1 MQKLEMERFMFK
13 KLIPVLAVLAVFI
26 AACGPQGTPTMSSAD
41 VEGTAVSSAWTVV
54 AMTQLAIPTAT
65 PIPPTETPS
74 PTPLPTFT
82 PLPLPTLDTQ
92 VIIPTATQQAAGSS
106 SGSCDSILN
115 VAEAG
120 PRSNVRFENETGGTV
135 TFSLWMSPPNAFA
148 QCGFM
153 PGLPVLSKGQ
163 KVVLS
168 LPKGEYYAYALIAYP
183 DGSSGGASGYV
194 NNRVGDQHQ
203 FVVKIKQEV
212 IVVP

>member
-1 MQKLEMERFMFK
+1 MFK

-65 PIPPTETPS
+65 PVPPTETPS

-106 SGSCDSILN
+106 GGSCDGLLN
-115 VAEAG
+115 MAEAG
-120 PRSNVRFENETGGTV
+120 PRSNIRVENETGGTV
-135 TFSLWMSPPNAFA
+135 TFSLWLDTNAFG
-148 QCGFM
+148 QCGFV
-153 PGLPVLSKGQ
+153 PGITQFAKGE
-163 KVVLS
+163 KRVMNI
-168 LPKGEYYAYALIAYP
+168 PKGVYTAWALIALP
-183 DGSSGGASGYV
+183 GGGSSSATGIV
-194 NNRVGDQHQ
+194 NNRVGDMHQ
-203 FVVKIKQEV
+203 FVVKIKKDA